1 MESSVLSEVV
11 LPLAI
16 VIIMIAMG
24 MSLTITDFRRVLS
37 QPKAVGVGL
46 LCQLILLPI
55 IGIAVALIFPLEAV
69 FAISIVLLAAS
80 PGGTTSN
87 LVSHAAELDRA
98 LSVTLTAIS
107 NLLSWLSIPLLL
119 TVAFRLFSD
128 DAQAIDFPIGE
139 VMIQVAALTFVPV
152 LIGMGIRAWRPQFAE
167 RTKNASKIF
176 SGVFLLLVI
185 LALVVQNWDTILIEG
200 PRFALAFVVLNI
212 VALAVGYAVA
222 KLFGLG
228 QTQSTTI
235 GIETGLQNST
245 LSITIALSILA
256 SNDMAII
263 PGLYGIWMLA
273 TGFAFAFYFNRG
285 AVADMQ
291 IADDE
296 DVTPALS

>member
-24 MSLTITDFRRVLS
+24 MSLTVTDFKRVLS

-55 IGIAVALIFPLEAV
+55 IGILVALIFPLEAV

-128 DAQAIDFPIGE
+128 GGEAIDFPVGA
-139 VMIQVAALTFVPV
+139 VMLQVAALTLVPV
-152 LIGMGIRAWRPQFAE
+152 LIGMGIRAWRLQFAE

-185 LALVVQNWDTILIEG
+185 IGLVIQNWEQILIDG

-212 VALAVGYAVA
+212 VALAVGYLVA
-222 KLFGLG
+222 KAFGIG

-245 LSITIALSILA
+245 LSITIALTILA
-256 SNDMAII
+256 NNEMAII

-273 TGFAFAFYFNRG
+273 TGFAFAFYFNRSG
-285 AVADMQ
+285 VADQ
-291 IADDE
+291 IE
-296 DVTPALS
+296 DIEDIAPAAG

>member
-24 MSLTITDFRRVLS
+24 MSLTIADFRRVLS
-37 QPKAVGVGL
+37 QPKAIGVGL

-69 FAISIVLLAAS
+69 FAISIILLAGS

-98 LSVTLTAIS
+98 LSVSLTAIS
-107 NLLSWLSIPLLL
+107 NLMSWLTIPILL
-119 TVAFRLFSD
+119 TVGFRLFGEGGEG
-128 DAQAIDFPIGE
+128 IDFPVGS
-139 VMIQVAALTFVPV
+139 VMIQVAALTLVPV
-152 LIGMGIRAWRPQFAE
+152 LIGMAIRHFRPQFAK
-167 RTKNASKIF
+167 RTKNGSKIF

-185 LALVVQNWDTILIEG
+185 LGLVIQNWETILVEG
-200 PRFALAFVVLNI
+200 PRFALAFIVMNI
-212 VALAVGYAVA
+212 VSLAVGFAVA
-222 KLFGLG
+222 KAFGLG

-245 LSITIALSILA
+245 LSITIALTILA
-256 SNDMAII
+256 NNEMAII

-273 TGFAFAFYFNRG
+273 TGFAFAFYFNRKG
-285 AVADMQ
+285 VADLEIIDSDTV
-291 IADDE
+291 IA
-296 DVTPALS
+296 

>member
-1 MESSVLSEVV
+1 MESSILSEVV

-16 VIIMIAMG
+16 VVIMIAMG
-24 MSLTITDFRRVLS
+24 MSLTVTDFQRVLS

-46 LCQLILLPI
+46 FCQLILLPI
-55 IGIAVALIFPLEAV
+55 IGILVALAFPLEAV

-119 TVAFRLFSD
+119 TVAFRLFGD
-128 DAQAIDFPIGE
+128 GNEAIDFPVGS
-139 VMIQVAALTFVPV
+139 VMIQVAALTLVPV
-152 LIGMGIRAWRPQFAE
+152 LIGMAIRAWRPQFAE

-185 LALVVQNWDTILIEG
+185 LGLVIQNWEQILIDG
-200 PRFALAFVVLNI
+200 PRFALAFIVLNF
-212 VALAVGYAVA
+212 VALAVGYLVA
-222 KLFGLG
+222 KAFGLG
-228 QTQSTTI
+228 QTQSTTV

-245 LSITIALSILA
+245 LSITIALTILA
-256 SNDMAII
+256 NNEMAII

-285 AVADMQ
+285 TVADQ
-291 IADDE
+291 IE
-296 DVTPALS
+296 DVDDIAPATG